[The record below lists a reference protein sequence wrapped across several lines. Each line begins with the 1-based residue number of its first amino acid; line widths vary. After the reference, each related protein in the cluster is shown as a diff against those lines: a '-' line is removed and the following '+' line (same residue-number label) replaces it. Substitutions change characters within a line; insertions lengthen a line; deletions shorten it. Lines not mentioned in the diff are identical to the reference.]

1 MSAVAVPRLIP
12 DPTPTPAPVEVGEG
26 VPCFREQRDSLC
38 KKVHDWTNSEWLAQ
52 SSDWLITNPL
62 RIGVIVVFGLVLRW
76 VLHRAIRRFLS
87 REPAHLDAHPESGAV
102 RRRRRQRAAT
112 LGSLLESISTVVI
125 FVFVGLMSLDE
136 LDFNIGP
143 LIAGAGVLGL
153 AAGFGAQALVKDFLS
168 GMFMLLEDQY
178 GVGDEVDL
186 GVVDLEGTVGIVE
199 SVGLRITSI
208 RDPDDVLW
216 HVRNGEVLRVG
227 NRSRR
232 RAQTDTEPADHPGRH
247 PGPAGN

>member
-1 MSAVAVPRLIP
+1 MTAVGAPRLLP
-12 DPTPTPAPVEVGEG
+12 EPTPAPAELGEG

-38 KKVHDWTNSEWLAQ
+38 KKIYDWTDSEWLAQ
-52 SSDWLITNPL
+52 SSDWLITKPL
-62 RIGVIVVFGLVLRW
+62 RIGVIIVFGLLLRF
-76 VLHRAIRRFLS
+76 VLHRTIRRFLS
-87 REPAHLDAHPESGAV
+87 REPMHVDGALESGAM

-112 LGSLLESISTVVI
+112 LGSLLESITTVVI

-153 AAGFGAQALVKDFLS
+153 AAGFGAQTVVKDFLS

-186 GVVDLEGTVGIVE
+186 GVVDLAGTVGVVE

-232 RAQTDTEPADHPGRH
+232 RAQTEHDPGRH
-247 PGPAGN
+247 PGTAGTETAGN